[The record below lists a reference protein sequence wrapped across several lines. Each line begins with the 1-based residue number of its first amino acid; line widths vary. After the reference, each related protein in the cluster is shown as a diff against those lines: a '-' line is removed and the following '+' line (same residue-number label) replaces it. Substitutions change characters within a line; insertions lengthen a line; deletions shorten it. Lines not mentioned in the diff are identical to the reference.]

1 MRKRKVMV
9 VFGTRP
15 EAIKMAP
22 VVHALRAQEAIETRI
37 CVTGQ
42 HRGLLDQVL
51 RAMEI
56 APDID
61 LDLMQS
67 RQTLDDLTA
76 RLLLAL
82 GPVLDGEKPDRVLVH
97 GDTLTAMT
105 ASLAAHYR
113 HIPVGHVEAGL
124 RSGDIYQPWPE
135 EVNRRV
141 IACMADMHFAPTQGA
156 VTALRAEGR
165 AEAAIHLTGNT
176 VVDALLAMRARLRE
190 RPILAAGIAPLIAR
204 FAGRRMIVVTC
215 HRRENLGAGMRRIAG
230 ALRVIASRQDV
241 GIVCPLHPNPD
252 ARSAM
257 VAVLAGL
264 PNVALIEPLDYPGF
278 VALLDA
284 CDLVL
289 TDSGG
294 VQEEAPSFG
303 KPVLVLREI
312 TERPEGLKAGTARLV
327 GTDTARIVA
336 ETSILLDDAHAYA
349 AMARAANPFGDGQA
363 ARRIARIVAREREAE
378 HPLVLE
384 DAIPA

>member
-1 MRKRKVMV
+1 MHKRKVMV

-22 VVHALRAQEAIETRI
+22 VVQALRAQECVETRI

-42 HRGLLDQVL
+42 HRDLLDQVL

-56 APDID
+56 VPDVD
-61 LDLMQS
+61 LDLMQP

-76 RLLLAL
+76 RLVPAL
-82 GPVLDGEKPDRVLVH
+82 GSVFDAEKPDRVLVH

-113 HIPVGHVEAGL
+113 RLPVGHVEAGL
-124 RSGDIYQPWPE
+124 RSGDIHRPWPE
-135 EVNRRV
+135 EMNRRV
-141 IACMADMHFAPTQGA
+141 IACIADLHFAPTQGA
-156 VTALRAEGR
+156 VAALRAEGK
-165 AEAAIHLTGNT
+165 AEAAIHMTGNT
-176 VVDALLAMRARLRE
+176 VVDALLAMRTRIRE
-190 RPILAAGIAPLIAR
+190 RPILAAGIAPVLSR
-204 FAGRRMIVVTC
+204 FAGRRMIAMTC
-215 HRRENLGAGMRRIAG
+215 HRRENLGAGMARIAE
-230 ALRVIASRQDV
+230 AIRIIASRRDV
-241 GIVCPLHPNPD
+241 AIVCPLHPNPD

-257 VAVLAGL
+257 VAALTDL

-312 TERPEGLKAGTARLV
+312 TERPEGLVAGTARLV
-327 GTDTARIVA
+327 GTDGARIVA
-336 ETSILLDDAHAYA
+336 ETFALLDDAEAYA
-349 AMARAANPFGDGQA
+349 AMARAINPFGDGQA
-363 ARRIARIVAREREAE
+363 AGRIARIVAMEGKAR
-378 HPLVLE
+378 HPPVLE
-384 DAIPA
+384 AAIPA